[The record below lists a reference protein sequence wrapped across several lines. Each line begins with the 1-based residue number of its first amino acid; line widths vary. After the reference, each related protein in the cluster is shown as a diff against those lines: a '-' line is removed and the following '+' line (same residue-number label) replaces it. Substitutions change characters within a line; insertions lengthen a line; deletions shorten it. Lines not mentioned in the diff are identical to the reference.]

1 MKWKSIG
8 NYNTTPVFSYLV
20 KAYSVGC
27 LYLRTLRHLKISQI
41 VHRVKNF
48 IIKPSVPALGKID
61 FGRPKNLEC
70 SLSFP
75 VKNQTIMGEN
85 KFLFL
90 NRKESLIFPQD
101 WNSRSIPLLWSYN
114 LHYFD
119 GILDPGTSECTKE
132 KLINDWILENL
143 ATEGIGWQPYPISLR
158 ICNWIKWIWLKNGSV
173 DQLVIYSLFQQT
185 IYLSKTLEFHLLGN
199 HLLENAK
206 ALIFSGYFFGGMQG
220 EKWKRTGIK
229 ILRAEL
235 TEQILDDG
243 GHFELSPMYHA
254 IVLDLVLD
262 ILQLSK
268 NKAACEE
275 LVSLRLFLEEIV
287 LKMNGW
293 LAKMCHSDEEISY
306 FNDAAV
312 GIAPSPKEIQERVS
326 ELVGFRRE
334 SVPSQL
340 TYLSDSGFVRFF
352 SQDAILIMDV
362 GEVGPSYLAGHGHAD
377 TLSLELSLFS
387 QRVLVNLGTSQY
399 GFSDRRSYERG
410 TSAHSTMELNERN
423 SSEVWGG
430 FRVGRR
436 AVVDRLSFEGEQSVT
451 ASHNGYKYLSGAPR
465 HVRKVVFKERSILIE
480 DSVEGP
486 YESAK
491 VYFHFHPSVNI
502 VQDRDGLRG
511 CIKMADKRVIF
522 WNATAGDAV
531 ITPSEFA
538 AGFGDL
544 RQSSTLVLVPHKN
557 KSCSLELTWN

>member
-1 MKWKSIG
+1 M
-8 NYNTTPVFSYLV
+8 NPFSKTCSVVGLYCRTV
-20 KAYSVGC
+20 KY
-27 LYLRTLRHLKISQI
+27 LKISQI
-41 VHRVKNF
+41 LYRVKNYV
-48 IIKPSVPALGKID
+48 IKPSTPSLADMVIYRPENLKCELRFPIKNQSF
-61 FGRPKNLEC
+61 FGNNKFRFLNRME

-75 VKNQTIMGEN
+75 K
-85 KFLFL
+85 
-90 NRKESLIFPQD
+90 D
-101 WNSRSIPLLWSYN
+101 WNNKDRPLLWSYN

-119 GILDPGTSECTKE
+119 GILDPCTPEYSKE
-132 KLINDWILENL
+132 KLINMWISDNP
-143 ATEGIGWQPYPISLR
+143 AKFGIGWQPYPISLR

-173 DQLVIYSLFQQT
+173 DQLVISSLFQQT
-185 IYLSKTLEFHLLGN
+185 IYLCKTLEFHLLGN

-268 NKAACEE
+268 NKTTCEE

-326 ELVGFRRE
+326 ELVGSRRE
-334 SVPSQL
+334 SVSSQL

-362 GEVGPSYLAGHGHAD
+362 GEVGASYLAGHGHAD

-387 QRVLVNLGTSQY
+387 QRVLVNLGTSEY

-410 TSAHSTMELNERN
+410 TSAHSTMEINERN

-465 HVRKVVFKERSILIE
+465 HLRKVVFRERSILIE
-480 DSVEGP
+480 DSVKGP

-522 WNATAGDAV
+522 WNTTAGDAV
-531 ITPSEFA
+531 IVPSKFA

-557 KSCSLELTWN
+557 KPCNLELSWK

>member
-1 MKWKSIG
+1 L
-8 NYNTTPVFSYLV
+8 NPFSKTCSVVGLYFRTV
-20 KAYSVGC
+20 KY
-27 LYLRTLRHLKISQI
+27 LKISQI
-41 VHRVKNF
+41 LHRVKNYVV
-48 IIKPSVPALGKID
+48 KPSAP
-61 FGRPKNLEC
+61 
-70 SLSFP
+70 SLSDIEIYRPDNLKCGLRFP
-75 VKNQTIMGEN
+75 IKNQSFFGN
-85 KFLFL
+85 NNFCFL
-90 NRKESLIFPQD
+90 NRLQSLSFPQD
-101 WNSRSIPLLWSYN
+101 WNNKDRPVLWSYN

-119 GILDPGTSECTKE
+119 WILDPDTHEYSKE
-132 KLINDWILENL
+132 ELINIWISDNPAML
-143 ATEGIGWQPYPISLR
+143 GIGWHPYPISLR

-173 DQLVIYSLFQQT
+173 DKLVISSLFQQT
-185 IYLSKTLEFHLLGN
+185 IILCKTLEFHLLGN

-243 GHFELSPMYHA
+243 GHFELSPMYHS

-268 NKAACEE
+268 NKTTCEE
-275 LVSLRLFLEEIV
+275 LLSLRLFLEEIV
-287 LKMNGW
+287 LKMNDW
-293 LAKMCHSDEEISY
+293 LDKMCHNDNEISY
-306 FNDAAV
+306 FNDTAV

-326 ELVGFRRE
+326 ELVGSRRE
-334 SVPSQL
+334 SAPSQL

-362 GEVGPSYLAGHGHAD
+362 GEVGASYLAGHGHAD

-387 QRVLVNLGTSQY
+387 QRVLVNLGTSEY
-399 GFSDRRSYERG
+399 GYSDRRSYERG
-410 TSAHSTMELNERN
+410 TSAHSTMEINKCN

-436 AVVDRLSFEGEQSVT
+436 AVVDRLSFEGEHSVT

-465 HVRKVVFKERSILIE
+465 HVRKVVFRNRSILIE

-491 VYFHFHPSVNI
+491 VYFHFHPSVII

-511 CIKMADKRVIF
+511 CIKMADKRLIF
-522 WNATAGDAV
+522 WNATASDAV
-531 ITPSEFA
+531 IMPSKFA

-544 RQSSTLVLVPHKN
+544 RQTSTLVLVPHKN
-557 KSCSLELTWN
+557 KLCNLELTWK